1 MKNVMILGAPG
12 SGKGTQGKLLAE
24 HLKIPQV
31 STGELLRAAVKAKT
45 ALGTKAKGFMDKGLL
60 VPDEIIFGLIQ
71 EILDSP
77 PAKNGVL
84 MDGFPRTVPQAEALD
99 RMLPEKK
106 QKLDH
111 VIELTVDEPELID
124 RIAGRFSCP
133 KCGTS
138 YHDRFHRPKVDGVCD
153 VCGSHDVVRRADDRP
168 EAVKTRLEAYRQ
180 QTAPILPYYREK
192 GTLRQVNGMADIDDV
207 TRQIEAILDRP

>member
-12 SGKGTQGKLLAE
+12 SGKGTQGKLVAE

-31 STGELLRAAVKAKT
+31 STGELLRAAVKAQT

-84 MDGFPRTVPQAEALD
+84 MDGFPRTVPQAEAVD
-99 RMLPEKK
+99 RMLKAKGAGVDRVLVLDVAEKELVERLLARAAKEGRSDDNLESIK
-106 QKLDH
+106 Q
-111 VIELTVDEPELID
+111 
-124 RIAGRFSCP
+124 
-133 KCGTS
+133 
-138 YHDRFHRPKVDGVCD
+138 
-153 VCGSHDVVRRADDRP
+153 
-168 EAVKTRLEAYRQ
+168 RLEVYHK
-180 QTAPILPYYREK
+180 QTAPLIAFYDKRGVVKKVPGSGSVE
-192 GTLRQVNGMADIDDV
+192 
-207 TRQIEAILDRP
+207 QIFGRMKTAAA